1 MTRPLAQDGSAR
13 AGAAPILQRIWELAR
28 LDAQRPGNI
37 GAGIKVME
45 MLMSRADF
53 KPSNGGQA

>member
-1 MTRPLAQDGSAR
+1 MKRPTGATVGNTDRLAY
-13 AGAAPILQRIWELAR
+13 LFELAR

-45 MLMSRADF
+45 ALMNRADF

>member
-1 MTRPLAQDGSAR
+1 MKWPTGATVGNTDKLAH
-13 AGAAPILQRIWELAR
+13 LFELAR

-37 GAGIKVME
+37 GAGIRVME
-45 MLMSRADF
+45 MLMNRADF

>member
-1 MTRPLAQDGSAR
+1 MPRREQDGEAAR
-13 AGAAPILQRIWELAR
+13 ANANSSLQPLWELGR
-28 LDAQRPGNI
+28 LDAQRLGNI